1 MMILVSRF
9 VEFSPWRRAIK
20 AKSLVLLKSFF
31 GTIRLSIN
39 SRQTCVF
46 YRNISS
52 TANPSSPRVQTLAAD
67 LSFAT
72 GIRFNN

>member
-1 MMILVSRF
+1 MPSMWIVMRIDRALASHVSGIVTGISDFANRPKLI
-9 VEFSPWRRAIK
+9 S
-20 AKSLVLLKSFF
+20 
-31 GTIRLSIN
+31 
-39 SRQTCVF
+39 CVF